1 MMKKKLLPIVY
12 RKRMNFMKI
21 SRTKTFVYC
30 TSFDGKLYVKI
41 VFCIFLCLVI
51 LLKKKKSKKNLC
63 LDLPYLVLLEIKLF
77 SRNIA

>member
-1 MMKKKLLPIVY
+1 MKKKLLPIVY

-41 VFCIFLCLVI
+41 VFYIFLCLVI
-51 LLKKKKSKKNLC
+51 LLKKKVKKTYVLTSLIWFC
-63 LDLPYLVLLEIKLF
+63 L
-77 SRNIA
+77 R

>member
-21 SRTKTFVYC
+21 SRTKTFVYG

-41 VFCIFLCLVI
+41 VFYIFLCLVI
-51 LLKKKKSKKNLC
+51 LLKKKSKKNLC

>member
-1 MMKKKLLPIVY
+1 MKKKLLPIVY

-41 VFCIFLCLVI
+41 VFYIFLCLVI
-51 LLKKKKSKKNLC
+51 LLKKKGKKNLC